1 MGSSEVYKIDL
12 KALEQGQNVFE
23 FDFDDAFF
31 QSLETAEVQHGRLH
45 TR

>member
-12 KALEQGQNVFE
+12 KALEQGQNVLE

-31 QSLETAEVQHGRLH
+31 QSLEAA
-45 TR
+45 